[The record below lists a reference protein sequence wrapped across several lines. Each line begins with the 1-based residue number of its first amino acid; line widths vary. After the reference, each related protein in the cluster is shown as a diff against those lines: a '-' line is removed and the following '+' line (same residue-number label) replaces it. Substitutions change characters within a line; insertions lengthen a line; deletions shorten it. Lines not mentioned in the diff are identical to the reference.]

1 MHCKY
6 LSIRHLAIPVI
17 RALHS
22 PVNSVVHTTQITLH
36 ANDRRAAR
44 SVAVPTRRGLII
56 LVNVSGPIWK
66 RDGYLRCTYNAIAQR
81 VRYVPAPRAA
91 RARVSALRGRGWACV
106 QVWRHVQVRGY
117 WEAGR
122 PPDACD
128 ATAPAGAEYAL
139 RVPPC
144 AGVPE

>member
-1 MHCKY
+1 MEAGRPSALY
-6 LSIRHLAIPVI
+6 IQRDRPLRVA
-17 RALHS
+17 RA
-22 PVNSVVHTTQITLH
+22 V
-36 ANDRRAAR
+36 
-44 SVAVPTRRGLII
+44 
-56 LVNVSGPIWK
+56 
-66 RDGYLRCTYNAIAQR
+66 C
-81 VRYVPAPRAA
+81 
-91 RARVSALRGRGWACV
+91 ARVSALRGRGWVCV

-144 AGVPE
+144 AGVPECARDRTHWDIKFLEYPILSLTSWAGHIIIVVQWE